1 MPLINKRLIDTQ
13 LSVTAI
19 PPAHHKI
26 LSDWQESIE
35 SRRIFSQKETAL
47 HSRFIR
53 QILVGVLGYQ
63 GFSGACWTLSQ
74 EQKIGRGSV
83 DIALGRFTAD
93 EVQVI
98 APFELKGAKTKD
110 LDAIMA
116 GRHKSPVQQAWE
128 YAMDARGAQW
138 VLVSNYVEIRLYA
151 VGYGRQDYEVWQL
164 AELTDPDEYARFIW
178 LLSADQ
184 LLTGNSSHILEQSE
198 QLDKTI
204 TAQLYQ
210 DYKALRE
217 HLLSNLQADNPRVP
231 ALELI
236 RYTQKILDRI
246 LFIAFAED
254 RGLLPDRTLAQA
266 YEHHDNYNPRPVWE
280 NFIGLFNAINKGS
293 TALNIPAYNGGLF
306 AKDKVLDR
314 LNVSDSVC
322 EAFKELGEYDFES
335 EVSVTV
341 LGHIFEQS
349 ISDIE
354 VLQAQARGEQVAAV
368 SKRKKHGVVY
378 TPDHITRFIVEQTLG
393 AHVEARFQ
401 ALWEEMAAKRYKR
414 GEKVGQWRKASFE
427 ISFWREYQN
436 ILRNTRVLDPACGSG
451 AFLVAAFDFLHEEYT
466 RVNDKLADL
475 SGSYDISDLDKEILN
490 RNLFGVD
497 INEESIEITKLSL
510 WLKTAKRGKLLN
522 SLDANLHA
530 ANSLISDA
538 AYTDKP
544 FDWDAFKVAI
554 TPKRQETVTGF
565 DVVLGNPPYV
575 RQELFSD
582 AKPYLQSAY
591 EVYHGVADLYA
602 YFFELGIK
610 LLKPEGRLGYI
621 SSSTFF
627 KTGSGENLRRFLM
640 QNVALET
647 VVDFGDLQIF
657 EGVTTYPAILTMCK
671 RAPSTDH
678 ALTMLTLKKTLPEDL
693 AKEFVECAST
703 MSQTH
708 LEESAWRLESDQL
721 VALRHKIITGKPTL
735 KEVYGSPLY
744 GIKTGLNEAFVID
757 RATRDQLV
765 EAEPHASEVIK
776 PFLEGKDLHKWR
788 VEGRDLWLI
797 FIPWHFPL
805 HNDATIRGASKEAE
819 QAFIEQ
825 YPVLYNH
832 LSQYKEKLSKRNK
845 AETGIRYEWYALQR
859 WAASYFQHFAK
870 QKIIYAHFQSA
881 PLFSI
886 NKNGIYCNNKA
897 YISSTMGFYELG
909 LLNSNTMWFIFSAMT
924 TMVRG
929 GYFEATTQNVNNFP
943 IPPATE
949 PQKQQI
955 ADLAEQ
961 CQTLAENRYKKQEAI
976 RRRIPD
982 LCPAEQEAKLNTKLK
997 NWWTLD
1003 FPTFRKE
1010 IKKAFKQDIPLQERN
1025 DWEEW
1030 LNAEK
1035 EKIQQ
1040 LTQEIMQREKQINAY
1055 VYALFELIE
1064 EDIQLLEQQI

>member
-1 MPLINKRLIDTQ
+1 MPLINQRLIDTQ
-13 LSVTAI
+13 LSVGSI

-26 LSDWQESIE
+26 LSDWQTSIE

-47 HSRFIR
+47 HSHFIQR
-53 QILVGVLGYQ
+53 ILIDVLGYQ
-63 GFSGACWTLSQ
+63 GFSGESWTLSQ

-83 DIALGRFTAD
+83 DIALGRFTPD
-93 EVQVI
+93 DVQVI

-164 AELTDPDEYARFIW
+164 AELTDPAEYARFMW
-178 LLSADQ
+178 LLSAEQ
-184 LLTGNSSHILEQSE
+184 LLTGNSSEILQQSE
-198 QLDKTI
+198 QLDKAI

-217 HLLSNLQADNPRVP
+217 HLLSNLQVDNPHVS

-236 RYTQKILDRI
+236 RYTQKILDRV

-266 YEHHDNYNPRPVWE
+266 YEHHDPYHPRPVWE
-280 NFIGLFNAINKGS
+280 NFIALFTAINKGNA
-293 TALNIPAYNGGLF
+293 ALNIPAYNGGLF

-322 EAFKELGEYDFES
+322 EAFKELGEYDFQS

-354 VLQAQARGEQVAAV
+354 VLQAQARGEEVAAV

-393 AHVEARFQ
+393 AHVKACFQ
-401 ALWEEMAAKRYKR
+401 QVWEETAEKRYKR

-427 ISFWREYQN
+427 LSFWRAYQN
-436 ILRNTRVLDPACGSG
+436 SLRNTRVLDPACGSG

-466 RVNDKLADL
+466 RVNDVLADL

-538 AYTDKP
+538 AYTNKP

-554 TPKRQETVTGF
+554 TPKKQETITGF
-565 DVVLGNPPYV
+565 DVILGNPPYV

-602 YFFELGIK
+602 YFFELGVK
-610 LLKPEGRLGYI
+610 LLKPAGRLGYI

-627 KTGSGENLRRFLM
+627 KTGSGETLRRFLM

-678 ALTMLTLKKTLPEDL
+678 ALTMLTLKQTLPEDL
-693 AKEFVECAST
+693 AKEFTEYSNT
-703 MSQTH
+703 MNQAH
-708 LEESAWRLESDQL
+708 LQESAWRLESDQL
-721 VALRHKIITGKPTL
+721 MALRHKIIAGKPTL
-735 KEVYGSPLY
+735 KEVYSSPYRGVL
-744 GIKTGLNEAFVID
+744 TGLNEAFVID
-757 RATRDQLV
+757 RATRDQIV
-765 EAEPHASEVIK
+765 TEEPQANEIIK

-788 VEGRDLWLI
+788 VEGRNLFLI
-797 FIPWHFPL
+797 LIPKGWTFQKIQTE
-805 HNDATIRGASKEAE
+805 NEAE
-819 QAFIEQ
+819 AWEWF
-825 YPVLYNH
+825 
-832 LSQYKEKLSKRNK
+832 SKHYTALANYLLPFATK
-845 AETGIRYEWYALQR
+845 ARKRSDKGQFWWELRACAYYDE
-859 WAASYFQHFAK
+859 FDK
-870 QKIIYAHFQSA
+870 QKIVYIEIANKPKFC
-881 PLFSI
+881 LDTI
-886 NKNGIYCNNKA
+886 NSYFNDTAFMMNSGDQFLLGI
-897 YISSTMGFYELG
+897 
-909 LLNSNTMWFIFSAMT
+909 LNSNVSWFFWGGICTFL
-924 TMVRG
+924 RG
-929 GYFEATTQNVNNFP
+929 GFLRLKSQFVNLTP
-943 IPPATE
+943 IPPATDT
-949 PQKQQI
+949 QKQQI
-955 ADLAEQ
+955 AKLAEQ
-961 CQTLAENRYKKQEAI
+961 CQTLAESRYQKQEAI

-982 LCPAEQEAKLNTKLK
+982 LCPAEKEAKLNTKLK
-997 NWWTLD
+997 NWWMLD

-1030 LNAEK
+1030 LTAEK
-1035 EKIQQ
+1035 AKITQ
-1040 LTQEIMQREKQINAY
+1040 LSQEITQREKQINAY
-1055 VYALFELIE
+1055 VYTLFKLTE
-1064 EDIQLLEQQI
+1064 EDIKLLEQQI